1 MIAIIDYG
9 MGNKYSVFN
18 ALDYLGIDCLI
29 TNKKEEIEKCDRII
43 LPGVGAFGAAMEI
56 LESTGL
62 KEVLDDEVLKKG
74 KPFLG
79 ICLGM
84 QLVAEYGY
92 EKGCFKGLGWIKGEV
107 EKLETNDLNLKI
119 PHVGWN
125 DIIIKKD
132 SILLQG
138 IKKEKA
144 FYFVH
149 SYVFK
154 PNDENEVI
162 ASCNYG
168 QQFTA
173 VLEKDNIFVTQFHP
187 EKSQKN
193 GLILLENFS
202 NWRG

>member
-18 ALDYLGIDCLI
+18 ALNYLGVDCVI
-29 TNKKEEIEKCDRII
+29 TNKEEEIKKCDRII
-43 LPGVGAFGAAMEI
+43 LPGVGAFGAAMEV
-56 LESTGL
+56 LEHSGL
-62 KEVLDDEVLKKG
+62 KQVLDDQVINKG

-84 QLVAEYGY
+84 QLAAEYGH
-92 EKGCFKGLGWIKGEV
+92 EKGRFKGLSWIKGEV
-107 EKLETNDLNLKI
+107 VNFETNNHNLKI

-132 SILLQG
+132 VPLFKG

-154 PNDENEVI
+154 PKHEDEVI
-162 ASCNYG
+162 AECDYG
-168 QQFTA
+168 EVFTA
-173 VLEKDNIFVTQFHP
+173 ALQKDNIFVTQFHP

-193 GLILLENFS
+193 GLIILKNFS
-202 NWRG
+202 NWRI

>member
-18 ALDYLGIDCLI
+18 ALNYLGIDCLI

-43 LPGVGAFGAAMEI
+43 LPGVGAFGAAMET
-56 LESTGL
+56 LENSGL
-62 KEVLDDEVLKKG
+62 KQVLDDEVLKKA

-84 QLVAEYGY
+84 QLVAEYGH
-92 EKGCFKGLGWIKGEV
+92 EKGYYKGLGWIKGEV
-107 EKLETNDLNLKI
+107 VKLETDGSNLKI

-125 DIIIKKD
+125 DIIIKKNVP
-132 SILLQG
+132 LLEG

-154 PNDENEVI
+154 SEDENEIV
-162 ASCNYG
+162 AVCNYG
-168 QQFTA
+168 QNFTA
-173 VLEKDNIFVTQFHP
+173 IVWKDNIFATQFHP

-193 GLILLENFS
+193 GLIVLENFS
-202 NWRG
+202 NWRV